1 MGKIIIEFDS
11 VEESQDAR
19 LALDAMK
26 WKMAMWNLDQKL
38 RSTTKHVIKF
48 YSNEEASSE
57 EIDICQKMRDE
68 IRETLD
74 GYGLN
79 LND

>member
-1 MGKIIIEFDS
+1 MEICEKI
-11 VEESQDAR
+11 
-19 LALDAMK
+19 
-26 WKMAMWNLDQKL
+26 
-38 RSTTKHVIKF
+38 
-48 YSNEEASSE
+48 
-57 EIDICQKMRDE
+57 RDE